1 MNKLLRRQFN
11 DFKAGL
17 EKNVLLQK
25 TLLGIN
31 ITDRKI

>member
-17 EKNVLLQK
+17 EKNVWLQK
-25 TLLGIN
+25 NFVGY
-31 ITDRKI
+31 